1 MLQLPEGARIH
12 DVFHVG
18 VLKPFH
24 GEAPPTS
31 TPPLPPLQDGR
42 LLPQPDRVLR
52 ASLRCG
58 PWHVHVQWAGMPEP
72 VAGFKAAYPSF
83 QLEDELFPEGERDV
97 MVRNVYKRK
106 KKANG

>member
-1 MLQLPEGARIH
+1 
-12 DVFHVG
+12 
-18 VLKPFH
+18 
-24 GEAPPTS
+24 
-31 TPPLPPLQDGR
+31 
-42 LLPQPDRVLR
+42 
-52 ASLRCG
+52 
-58 PWHVHVQWAGMPEP
+58 MPEP